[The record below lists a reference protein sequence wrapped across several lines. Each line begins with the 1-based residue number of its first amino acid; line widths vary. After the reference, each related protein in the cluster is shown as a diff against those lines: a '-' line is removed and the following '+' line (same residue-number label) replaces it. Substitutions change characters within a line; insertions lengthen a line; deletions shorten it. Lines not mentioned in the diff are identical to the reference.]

1 VHPKVT
7 HLLLPIQILRHF
19 SLLILSVNKEVAEN
33 NITVSYAASLPE
45 LFYLTIAL
53 RGVVAPQRKI
63 ILPMQPPATV
73 NQLVDHLFRH
83 ESGKMISVL
92 SRLLGLQNL
101 EVAQDIVQD
110 TLLQAMSTWGYGT
123 VPDNPRGW
131 LYRVA
136 KNKAIDYLRRQK
148 KFKEI
153 SPQYA
158 YLLQSEWTLS
168 PTVNNFFL
176 ENEMQDS
183 QLRMMFAC
191 CHPAI
196 PVESQVALTLKTL
209 CGLSV
214 NEIARA
220 FLTNDETVSKRVYRA
235 KEKIK
240 GEKIELDVP
249 GNDELPERTDAV
261 LKSLYLLFNEG
272 YNSSRPEQLI
282 REDLCEEAIRLCVL
296 LTRHPLTNFP
306 RTKALLA
313 LMCFQSSRLN
323 ARLDDKGNI
332 ILLKY
337 QDRSKW
343 SRPLIQKG
351 FDYLDAA
358 SEPFEVSDYH
368 FEAAIASLH
377 AAAPS
382 FEHTD
387 WKSIYHL
394 YEMLYDAQ
402 PNPIVAMNKAIA
414 SAYAI
419 SKQKALEELKEIKGL
434 EHHHLYY
441 ASIGEMYFDL
451 QEKENAK
458 VYFEKAFDLTSSQK
472 EKQLLLEKIS
482 LC

>member
-1 VHPKVT
+1 MHSSK
-7 HLLLPIQILRHF
+7 
-19 SLLILSVNKEVAEN
+19 
-33 NITVSYAASLPE
+33 NIHE
-45 LFYLTIAL
+45 LT
-53 RGVVAPQRKI
+53 
-63 ILPMQPPATV
+63 
-73 NQLVDHLFRH
+73 DHLFRH
-83 ESGKMISVL
+83 ESGKMVSVL
-92 SRLLGLQNL
+92 SRLLGLQNI
-101 EVAQDIVQD
+101 ETAQDIVQD
-110 TLLQAMSTWGYGT
+110 TLLQAMNTWGYNGI
-123 VPDNPRGW
+123 PDNPPAW

-136 KNKAIDYLRRQK
+136 RNKAIDFLRRKK

-158 YLLQSEWTLS
+158 YLVESEYSLT
-168 PTVNNFFL
+168 PTVNNLFL
-176 ENEMQDS
+176 ENEIQDS

-191 CHPAI
+191 CHPSI
-196 PVESQVALTLKTL
+196 PEESQVAMALKTL
-209 CGLSV
+209 CGLSL

-220 FLTNDETVSKRVYRA
+220 FLTNDETISKRIYRA

-249 GNDELPERTDAV
+249 DNDKLPERLDAV

-272 YNSSRPEQLI
+272 YNSSHPEQLI
-282 REDLCEEAIRLCVL
+282 REDLCEEAMRLCLL
-296 LTRHPLTNFP
+296 LTQHPLTAYP
-306 RTKALLA
+306 RSKALLS

-332 ILLKY
+332 ILLKN

-343 SRPLIQKG
+343 FRPLIQRG
-351 FDYLDAA
+351 FNYLDEAA
-358 SEPFEVSDYH
+358 EPFEVSAYH

-382 FEHTD
+382 FEQTD

-394 YEMLYDAQ
+394 YEMLYNAQ

-414 SAYAI
+414 SGYAI

-441 ASIGEMYFDL
+441 ASIGEMYFEL

-458 VYFEKAFDLTSSQK
+458 TYFEKAIRLTNSQT